1 MLYSD
6 LNNYKE
12 GVKRWIVPGLF
23 VFLLIFIVI
32 SLVIIQ
38 HQSKAIDTR
47 NEKIAALEDD
57 VSDLKRE
64 LALQSKL
71 TDAYK
76 KAADDQLALFKQNQ
90 EHFKTVKSELNSSLE
105 KHKEYESQELPL
117 DIRNIANGIRQGI
130 NPIPLK
136 PKE

>member
-12 GVKRWIVPGLF
+12 GAKRWIVPGLF

-47 NEKIAALEDD
+47 NEKIATLEDD

-64 LALQSKL
+64 LALQTEL
-71 TDAYK
+71 ATAYK
-76 KAADDQLALFKQNQ
+76 TAADNQLALFKQSHDNFNVVKNDL
-90 EHFKTVKSELNSSLE
+90 EHSLD

-117 DIRNIANGIRQGI
+117 DIRNIANGIR
-130 NPIPLK
+130 PIPLK

>member
-6 LNNYKE
+6 LNGYKE
-12 GVKRWIVPGLF
+12 SAKRWIVPGLF

-38 HQSKAIDTR
+38 HQSRAIETR
-47 NEKIAALEDD
+47 NEKIATLEDD

-64 LALQSKL
+64 LALETQL
-71 TDAYK
+71 ATAYK

-90 EHFKTVKSELNSSLE
+90 EHFKAVNSELNQSLE
-105 KHKEYESQELPL
+105 KHKDYANEELPL
-117 DIRNIANGIRQGI
+117 DIRNIANGIR
-130 NPIPLK
+130 PIPLK